1 MTVAGPLWTLDLLL
15 LLLQVSKLVSWSGI
29 SLTLDARF
37 LFLLKFV
44 DVDVECSCFVYYV
57 C

>member
-1 MTVAGPLWTLDLLL
+1 LDLLL